1 VSEHE
6 HEITIHIDRKQFKV
20 DAKELTGAQLRQLP
34 HPPIGPDYDL
44 YLEVPG
50 GEDELIADD
59 KEVELKKGMHF
70 FSTQRH
76 ITPGA

>member
-34 HPPIGPDYDL
+34 HPLIGPDYDL

-59 KEVELKKGMHF
+59 KEVKLKECMHF

>member
-1 VSEHE
+1 MSKHE
-6 HEITIHIDRKQFKV
+6 HEITIHIDRTQFKV

-59 KEVELKKGMHF
+59 KEVEFKEGMHF